1 MQANQAQDLRDQV
14 YLDQVLQIFL
24 KVPHFLIP
32 QKLAF
37 LDPTLQN
44 SLALGPL
51 KLAALH
57 LILPQMAP
65 QLAPL
70 TLALQFE
77 FHLTPK
83 LEILAALMNLAR
95 LFDFRLKFLGWMMFL
110 TRDFLIPN
118 LSLERLFPL
127 SKPHPRHLD

>member
-1 MQANQAQDLRDQV
+1 
-14 YLDQVLQIFL
+14 
-24 KVPHFLIP
+24 
-32 QKLAF
+32 LAF

-51 KLAALH
+51 KLATLH

-65 QLAPL
+65 QLDLQLAPL

-95 LFDFRLKFLGWMMFL
+95 LFNFQLKFLGWMMFL

>member
-1 MQANQAQDLRDQV
+1 M
-14 YLDQVLQIFL
+14 
-24 KVPHFLIP
+24 
-32 QKLAF
+32 AF

-51 KLAALH
+51 KLATLH
-57 LILPQMAP
+57 LILPQM
-65 QLAPL
+65 APL

-95 LFDFRLKFLGWMMFL
+95 LFNFQLKFLGWMMFL
-110 TRDFLIPN
+110 TRDFLISN

-127 SKPHPRHLD
+127 SKPHPRYLN

>member
-1 MQANQAQDLRDQV
+1 M
-14 YLDQVLQIFL
+14 
-24 KVPHFLIP
+24 
-32 QKLAF
+32 AF

-65 QLAPL
+65 QLAHQLAPQLAPL
-70 TLALQFE
+70 TLDLHFD

-83 LEILAALMNLAR
+83 LEILATLMNLAR
-95 LFDFRLKFLGWMMFL
+95 LFDFRLKFLGWIMFL
-110 TRDFLIPN
+110 TRDFLISN

-127 SKPHPRHLD
+127 SKPHPRYLN